1 MLPSSPVHRAVLAR
15 ILVLDLDLA
24 LLAVVAATSLLVYYF
39 SDMIKCLCTR
49 ERERGVERECECER
63 VVCLM
68 RDQRGNRLLL
78 RVSFG
83 RGERIKV
90 DLEEERKSHV

>member
-49 ERERGVERECECER
+49 ERERECECER

-90 DLEEERKSHV
+90 DLEEEERKSHV